1 MNVFGKFCAVL
12 VFGYSL
18 ITSVCF
24 GQYYSWGTE
33 PFRVQW
39 RQIKTEQ
46 YQLIYPKGADSLAQA
61 IAHKLSY
68 AQSACIKSL
77 KYNPKRISIVVH
89 NQTNTSNGSVAWA
102 PSQMDLYTISSSN
115 QDSQEWFDDL
125 AIHEY
130 RHVVQMNKYNQGKIH
145 ILSFFLGEQAAGLL
159 GGIYSPSWLLEG
171 DAVCTE
177 TALSN
182 SGRGRQPDFSM
193 GLRAQLYEKGMYS
206 YSKAYFGSYKDFVPN
221 YYVMG
226 YYMLAN
232 ARKQYGVGLESD
244 ILDRIA
250 YRPFSFRPVN
260 NAVKDKTG
268 LSRTELYE
276 AMFEQQ
282 ANEWKLKH
290 DREVQ
295 TTFDTISPKQSVY
308 TNYSH
313 GFQVE
318 DSLYF
323 VERKGLDRIEQLVK
337 LENGNEKV
345 VSNIGFKT
353 SGDKIQSNGKTIVW
367 EETKANIRWEMKAT
381 SHLFM
386 YDIERNKTKKVRTHR
401 HIFAPAVSPSNERI
415 VMFEIEKNGN
425 YYLLF
430 YDIPSKKFFRK
441 IATPNHDAVQ
451 QPSWNENGSK
461 IVFVGLNSQGKRIVE
476 YDVAEDSFTELLPYT
491 NDDYSTPIYWHEYVL
506 YVSSYSGVDNIY
518 ALQRDTKQISRITVG
533 NFGCKFP
540 SVHDSTLVFSN
551 YTADGFQL
559 VKTPLNPVAWHSL
572 KVVKKDY
579 FNLAQMLTNQEGGAL
594 DMTKI
599 DTVPFPTKHYSRLLH
614 GINIH
619 SWMPFCLNYNGSDVD
634 DQGFGFQINSQNHLG
649 TLVASGG
656 YKWKP
661 LDGSQVGFGKLT
673 YQGLFPVFEFEFDK
687 GIKQYHVP
695 KPDVTTGTITV
706 TYDIEQIQG
715 RVYFPLN
722 FSSKSY
728 YRYVIPSVQMQH
740 VNLVMNDCP
749 TKYRNSFYEKFE
761 EEIIAYTI
769 TLANLRQTAT
779 QELHSRFGQKFFAGY
794 EHSLPKYLSRDYAQN
809 VYSPYCFASLWLYF
823 PGIQR
828 SHNLNFYVGAER
840 NQEISK
846 GKLNLNRQIQVPRGY
861 TNDTIPCFEQFYS
874 LQANYALPLFYPD
887 ARLGDF
893 MYIKRIRGNAF
904 VDYAIAPKEEKEY
917 FSVGAELVMDFH
929 FLCLITPFNLGLRY
943 SFVPEKMTAYSEMIF
958 SINFSSL

>member
-1 MNVFGKFCAVL
+1 M
-12 VFGYSL
+12 
-18 ITSVCF
+18 
-24 GQYYSWGTE
+24 
-33 PFRVQW
+33 
-39 RQIKTEQ
+39 
-46 YQLIYPKGADSLAQA
+46 
-61 IAHKLSY
+61 
-68 AQSACIKSL
+68 
-77 KYNPKRISIVVH
+77 
-89 NQTNTSNGSVAWA
+89 
-102 PSQMDLYTISSSN
+102 
-115 QDSQEWFDDL
+115 
-125 AIHEY
+125 
-130 RHVVQMNKYNQGKIH
+130 
-145 ILSFFLGEQAAGLL
+145 
-159 GGIYSPSWLLEG
+159 
-171 DAVCTE
+171 
-177 TALSN
+177 
-182 SGRGRQPDFSM
+182 
-193 GLRAQLYEKGMYS
+193 
-206 YSKAYFGSYKDFVPN
+206 
-221 YYVMG
+221 
-226 YYMLAN
+226 
-232 ARKQYGVGLESD
+232 
-244 ILDRIA
+244 
-250 YRPFSFRPVN
+250 
-260 NAVKDKTG
+260 
-268 LSRTELYE
+268 
-276 AMFEQQ
+276 
-282 ANEWKLKH
+282 
-290 DREVQ
+290 
-295 TTFDTISPKQSVY
+295 
-308 TNYSH
+308 
-313 GFQVE
+313 
-318 DSLYF
+318 
-323 VERKGLDRIEQLVK
+323 
-337 LENGNEKV
+337 
-345 VSNIGFKT
+345 
-353 SGDKIQSNGKTIVW
+353 
-367 EETKANIRWEMKAT
+367 
-381 SHLFM
+381 
-386 YDIERNKTKKVRTHR
+386 
-401 HIFAPAVSPSNERI
+401 
-415 VMFEIEKNGN
+415 
-425 YYLLF
+425 
-430 YDIPSKKFFRK
+430 
-441 IATPNHDAVQ
+441 
-451 QPSWNENGSK
+451 
-461 IVFVGLNSQGKRIVE
+461 
-476 YDVAEDSFTELLPYT
+476 AEDSFTELLPYT

-518 ALQRDTKQISRITVG
+518 AVQRDTKQISRITVG
-533 NFGCKFP
+533 DFGCKYP
-540 SVHDSTLVFSN
+540 SVHDSTIVFSN

-572 KVVKKDY
+572 NVVKKDY

-634 DQGFGFQINSQNHLG
+634 DQGFGFQVNSQNHLG

-695 KPDVTTGTITV
+695 KPDITTDTITV
-706 TYDIEQIQG
+706 TYGIEQIQG
-715 RVYFPLN
+715 RVYLPLN

-749 TKYRNSFYEKFE
+749 AKYRNSFYEKFE

-794 EHSLPKYLSRDYAQN
+794 EHSLPKYLSSDYEQN

-823 PGIQR
+823 TGIQR

-929 FLCLITPFNLGLRY
+929 FLCLITPFNLGIRY